1 MKNILVTGSTGFIG
15 SHLLPT
21 LHKQNCQIKAAI
33 RQKSEFPA
41 FLPIKA
47 IQVGEIDDMTDW
59 QEALIGIDTVI
70 HLAGRSH
77 ILHETISNPE
87 AAFIK
92 VNTKGTIN
100 LVKQSLKAEVKHF
113 IFISSIHAMAAERD
127 DILNENSSC
136 YPDSPYGRSKLQA
149 EQALIN
155 LAKDTNMTWTILRPT
170 LVYGSGN
177 PGNMERLMKLI
188 KRGLPLP
195 FGAVKNRRSFVFV
208 GNLVDAIITC
218 LEHPNAAN
226 QIFLI
231 SDNQVVSSPQLI
243 RLIAQQIQ
251 QPCQLLFVP
260 TSLLRFLGYLGD
272 RIEYTIGKNFPF
284 NTYNIDRLLGSLF
297 VDSSYIQK
305 TLHWQPPFS
314 LEQGL
319 AQTIKPENSD
329 QLSMKSL

>member
-1 MKNILVTGSTGFIG
+1 MKNVLVTGSTGFIG

-21 LHKQNCQIKAAI
+21 LHQHNWQITAAI
-33 RQKSEFPA
+33 RQEFEFPA
-41 FLPIKA
+41 SLSIKT
-47 IQVGEIDDMTDW
+47 IKVGEIDDMTDW
-59 QEALIGIDTVI
+59 QEALLGIDTVI

-100 LVKQSLKAEVKHF
+100 LVKQSLKAGVNHF
-113 IFISSIHAMAAERD
+113 IFVSSIHAMAAESD
-127 DILNENSSC
+127 DILNENSPC
-136 YPDSPYGRSKLQA
+136 HPDSPYGGSKLQA

-155 LAKDTNMTWTILRPT
+155 LAKDSDMTWTILRPT
-170 LVYGSGN
+170 LVYGLGN
-177 PGNMERLMKLI
+177 RANMDRLMKLI

-195 FGAVKNRRSFVFV
+195 FGAIKNRRSFVFV
-208 GNLVDAIITC
+208 GNLVAAIITC
-218 LEHPNAAN
+218 LDHPNAAN

-231 SDNQVVSSPQLI
+231 SDNQAVSTPQLI

-251 QPCQLLFVP
+251 QPCQLLPVP
-260 TSLLRFLGYLGD
+260 TILLRFLGYLGD
-272 RIEYTIGKNFPF
+272 TIESITGKNLPF
-284 NTYNIDRLLGSLF
+284 NTYSIDRLLGSLA

-305 TLHWQPPFS
+305 TLDWQPPFT

-319 AQTIKPENSD
+319 AQTLRPEN
-329 QLSMKSL
+329 

>member
-1 MKNILVTGSTGFIG
+1 MKTILVTGATGFIG
-15 SHLLPT
+15 RHLLPV
-21 LHKQNCQIKAAI
+21 LHQQGWQTTAAVRDDF
-33 RQKSEFPA
+33 RQPLSI
-41 FLPIKA
+41 PIKA

-59 QEALIGIDTVI
+59 QEALLGIDTVI

-100 LVKQSLKAEVKHF
+100 LVKQSLKAGVKHF
-113 IFISSIHAMAAERD
+113 IFVSSIHAMAAESD
-127 DILNENSSC
+127 DILNENSPC
-136 YPDSPYGRSKLQA
+136 HPDSPYGGSKLQA

-155 LAKDTNMTWTILRPT
+155 LAKDSNMTWTILRPT
-170 LVYGSGN
+170 LVYGPGN
-177 PGNMERLMKLI
+177 RANMERLMKLI

-195 FGAVKNRRSFVFV
+195 FGAIKNRRSFVFV
-208 GNLVDAIITC
+208 GNLVAAIITC
-218 LEHPNAAN
+218 LDHPNAAN

-231 SDNQVVSSPQLI
+231 SDNQDVSTPQLI

-251 QPCQLLFVP
+251 QPCQLLPVP
-260 TSLLRFLGYLGD
+260 TTLLRFLGYLGD
-272 RIEYTIGKNFPF
+272 NIESITGKNLPF
-284 NTYNIDRLLGSLF
+284 NTYNIDRLLGSLA

-305 TLHWQPPFS
+305 TLDWQPPFT

-319 AQTIKPENSD
+319 AQTIQPEN
-329 QLSMKSL
+329 